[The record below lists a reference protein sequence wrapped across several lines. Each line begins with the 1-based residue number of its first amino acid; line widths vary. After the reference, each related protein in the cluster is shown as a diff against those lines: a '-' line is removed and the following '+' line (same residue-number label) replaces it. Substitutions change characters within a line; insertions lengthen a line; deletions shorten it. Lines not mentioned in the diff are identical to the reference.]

1 MGVIMT
7 IGAHWKIRLPASH
20 APGVFYEI
28 TKIHLECRN
37 PPCLVDMKYTLIG
50 IATTIPPVTQWHL
63 LWKGTINI
71 PEQLMAPIFLV
82 TTTTSP

>member
-50 IATTIPPVTQWHL
+50 IATTIQPGIFCGKGL
-63 LWKGTINI
+63 LTLSQPSFNTAIRF
-71 PEQLMAPIFLV
+71 M
-82 TTTTSP
+82 